1 MEVKVI
7 YDSDVFVYGSAHAG
21 FLVLSEYRHS
31 DDRGGQEALVFVDDE
46 ERLGVKR
53 VRVEHPWSEGDFDGI
68 VIIPVSPQQEV
79 TVEIWMRQWG
89 DWNPAY
95 EVVNRYRLVWDG
107 VTVHVETIPE
117 EEEVSCDV

>member
-7 YDSDVFVYGSAHAG
+7 YDSDMFVYGSAHAG
-21 FLVLSEYRHS
+21 FFILKEHRCS
-31 DDRGGQEALVFVDDE
+31 DERGGQEALVFVDNE
-46 ERLGVKR
+46 ENLGVRR

-68 VIIPVSPQQEV
+68 VVIPVSPQQEV

-89 DWNPAY
+89 DWNPVY
-95 EVVNRYRLVWDG
+95 DVVNRYRIVWDG
-107 VTVHVETIPE
+107 VEVHVEEIPE